1 LAATFRR
8 STAARRSQVSPIF
21 ASVPK
26 RSRRN
31 GDDGVKTRKTEK
43 IAKLGDGARDAPNR
57 PKTFRL
63 YFNLFSPL
71 RLPIFASFLDFFR
84 FYFRFCVVFSAPS
97 EFIAL
102 FG

>member
-8 STAARRSQVSPIF
+8 STAARRSKVSPVF

-31 GDDGVKTRKTEK
+31 GDGGVKTRKTEK

-57 PKTFRL
+57 SKTFRL

-84 FYFRFCVVFSAPS
+84 FSFRFCVVFSAPS